1 MADRTT
7 PKRQQTNT
15 RNMYRIPGAD
25 DYRDKTYLR
34 GNTKKNT
41 NTASEKKRTS
51 GHGSRAK
58 HAGKSSNILGPL
70 LGILCGSGAVAFMLM
85 LVWIVQAAG
94 NNKTRAEMN
103 IGNNNNQNSFVEDT
117 KEQYVSIDAQSFCA
131 YIGQR
136 FTLSVSAYP
145 AELAD
150 SVIWTSNNQDVL
162 TVDSYGNVEIVGEGV
177 AAITATFGEYSDA
190 IAVEAVADAY
200 SQSTMGLPFYSKVDV
215 TGEQP
220 TPVSPSNSGNGTD
233 MEGVSESQPYEP
245 ESGASGEN
253 ADSSDDGQNNGT
265 QHPSDSGQN
274 GGIQHPSDSGQNG
287 GIQQPSDGGQN
298 NGTQEP
304 SDSGQNNGAQQ
315 PSGNEQ
321 NGGSQEQ
328 GGQEETSEQYTE
340 PEKET
345 APSINTEEMFAVLT
359 ASGFSQYISNA
370 CLYETDDEYQGE
382 VIVDSESVHIYI
394 KKRSATFDQ
403 AIKNA
408 LAYLLPETSD
418 NVWNSYLTATTDKTI
433 TSGGRKV
440 RFVMPAA
447 QAHAQIIVYNP

>member
-25 DYRDKTYLR
+25 DYRDKRYLR

-41 NTASEKKRTS
+41 NTVSEKKRTS
-51 GHGSRAK
+51 GHGSSAK
-58 HAGKSSNILGPL
+58 HAGKSSNMLGAL
-70 LGILCGSGAVAFMLM
+70 LGILCGSSAVAFMLM

-94 NNKTRAEMN
+94 NNRSRTEMN
-103 IGNNNNQNSFVEDT
+103 IGNNTNQNSFVKDT
-117 KEQYVSIDAQSFCA
+117 KERYVSIDAQSFSA

-136 FTLSVSAYP
+136 FILSVSTYP

-150 SVIWTSNNQDVL
+150 SIIWTSNNQDVL

-177 AAITATFGEYSDA
+177 AAITATSGEYSDA

-200 SQSTMGLPFYSKVDV
+200 SQGTMGLPFYSKVDM

-233 MEGVSESQPYEP
+233 MEDVSGSQPYEP

-253 ADSSDDGQNNGT
+253 TNLSGDGQDNGTQQPSNSGQNNGT
-265 QHPSDSGQN
+265 QQ
-274 GGIQHPSDSGQNG
+274 
-287 GIQQPSDGGQN
+287 
-298 NGTQEP
+298 P
-304 SDSGQNNGAQQ
+304 SDSGQNNGTQQPADSGQNNGTQQ

-345 APSINTEEMFAVLT
+345 AQIINTEEMFAVLT
-359 ASGFSQYISNA
+359 ASGFSQYLTNA
-370 CLYETDDEYQGE
+370 CLYKIDDEYQGE

-394 KKRSATFDQ
+394 KKRSAAFDQ

-408 LAYLLPETSD
+408 LAYLLPETSE
-418 NVWNSYLTATTDKTI
+418 NVWNSYLAATTDRTI